1 MRLRYVLLAL
11 AASALAMAGPASS
24 DTVTLRPSVHML
36 GEWVDGMV
44 FDGSSIWVAE
54 TGQSSLAQLNATY
67 GVARRVKL
75 AGAPRKI
82 DIGRDGA
89 IYALIESDDQTR
101 LWQQLPGSTAGEVI
115 AGLEGAVGV
124 TLATGD
130 SPFVWVLPG
139 ATTRPPFIRI
149 DPKTAA
155 LAKVPLG
162 PGGGGELLV
171 RQGEVW
177 VGIDRLSVVD
187 ESTLAVRSSDI
198 QNKLGPQV
206 FFSAFA
212 ADVALVYA
220 AIGSDTTKLVVA
232 IDPATLQKTAR
243 AAVDQTINAIVADAQ
258 NVVAVGG
265 ESRTVLAART
275 LALQRVVNLPVPE
288 VEPRAAMIRN
298 GELLITDFRVKT
310 ENKEAPCSCCAAGA
324 QPQRPSKSAGRSNN
338 CDRRRT
344 GVDLAAIVCLLARL
358 CHPHLLHQRLR
369 LPRRLGS
376 VFRCCSYPATNCVS
390 GLNRPPGVLGN
401 RRSPQR
407 CPKKRVQ
414 G

>member
-1 MRLRYVLLAL
+1 MRLRYFLLAL

-75 AGAPRKI
+75 AGVPRKI
-82 DIGRDGA
+82 DIGSDRA

-101 LWQQLPGSTAGEVI
+101 LWQQLPGSAAGKVI
-115 AGLEGAVGV
+115 AGLEGVRCGV

-130 SPFVWVLPG
+130 GPFVWVLSG
-139 ATTRPPFIRI
+139 CDDETAVLIRI
-149 DPKTAA
+149 DPKTGA

-162 PGGGGELLV
+162 PGGGGALLV
-171 RQGEVW
+171 RQGNVW
-177 VGIDRLSVVD
+177 VGIDRFSVVD
-187 ESTLAVRSSDI
+187 ESTLAVRNSDI
-198 QNKLGPQV
+198 QNKPGPQV

-232 IDPATLQKTAR
+232 IDPATLQETAR
-243 AAVDQTINAIVADAQ
+243 AAVDQTINAIVADAH
-258 NVVAVGG
+258 NVVAVGSEG
-265 ESRTVLAART
+265 RIFVLAART

-288 VEPRAAMIRN
+288 VEPRAGMIRN

-310 ENKEAPCSCCAAGA
+310 EKERGALLVLRGWRPAAP
-324 QPQRPSKSAGRSNN
+324 
-338 CDRRRT
+338 
-344 GVDLAAIVCLLARL
+344 
-358 CHPHLLHQRLR
+358 
-369 LPRRLGS
+369 
-376 VFRCCSYPATNCVS
+376 
-390 GLNRPPGVLGN
+390 
-401 RRSPQR
+401 
-407 CPKKRVQ
+407 PK
-414 G
+414 